1 MVKSSSDD
9 NNSQEIKSV
18 DDITSQGSQERND
31 LAWSETS
38 SSRIGENYQVSI
50 LPSPDTFHNAS
61 SSTYPEPQQI
71 WDPAKAQNAHKF
83 IENYISPSVKEFA
96 LELLHS
102 KNYNV
107 NGFMS
112 ALEVVT
118 PWDGS
123 DWNLAEHDNF
133 RRLMLETKHDIA
145 AVAKSMGKSVG
156 NCLTVYYKIINV
168 RETRSSRKRLDGTRP
183 MGRDFELNYE
193 PKLHSIPAKR
203 KIQKKRNSSSH
214 QKENNTPAPVGKP
227 DSSDDTPSDP
237 PSETAKAIDHLK
249 EPCGE
254 KKINSNQIINPKP
267 KSNLKEKVRMSPRR
281 SKRNSGDDTPSDL
294 PTETDRGIHQQNNAS
309 GDNQITTRRT
319 RNSKRNQLNT
329 EKKIRMSPRRSKV
342 DPVDYA
348 PNNPPSESS
357 KRDKR
362 KNSKRRVIGAAS
374 PDTPRADNANCSD
387 GAASNPLS
395 EISKNGNQ
403 IKPCQTKQGI
413 GSDDTP
419 SNPPSESSKSDR
431 VVETDESRQ
440 EIGTTAP
447 DKSNTDSKY
456 NLPSNA
462 LSGDKEQ
469 IESRQNME
477 IGTVS
482 SDKTNKDSSNAL
494 CESSTMRLEQIETGQ
509 TRNSKAKSFGTDAI
523 KTNSSD
529 HVPDD
534 EETDKEFNQPKSDSN
549 GRPIFESRGDSVNNQ
564 VFPRLQVAS
573 IIKPALAPQ
582 ECSLGSECDSVP
594 RNENEL
600 PSFLNTSS
608 EEQNS
613 ETANTDKDA
622 DAKSNPAFTLSSTRH
637 DKSGDGSSLTHKA
650 QTAQTTTIT
659 TISSMSESHQNP
671 ISKEEQNTSKHN
683 AVNNQS
689 KKTKTLNGKASLI
702 DASKTRRRSTRNK
715 ASAHISVP
723 SPTRSYP
730 TRNKAP
736 AHMSVPSP
744 TRSYPTKN
752 KASAHISAP
761 SPTRS
766 YPTKNKAPAHI
777 SAPSPTRSYPTKN
790 KASTHISAPSLT
802 RSSPRRGDT
811 EGQKQ
816 SGGTE
821 GSQTRST
828 RTSSRGFTSIGET
841 AGSIVKNE
849 PEPNPRRASLRRKVA
864 NLLNIKSGKNPMPV
878 KRKARNDIQSA
889 SAKRQA
895 AVTKPDLVGF
905 DVEDSP
911 LKRSARLTLNST
923 GRREVN
929 VKISLAAINEKGSK
943 QEPFTCMQDDNFDDK
958 FEMLLEYKKKNGH
971 CYVPKKFTENQPLSY
986 WVFRQRALYKERAK
1000 GIKNSLS
1007 DDRLKR
1013 LEEVGFVFWAKNSK
1027 LQLELESQRR
1037 KPKDEAKWNRFI
1049 SELIQYKAEFGN
1061 CLVPKCYPANQPLS
1075 TWVFGQ
1081 RQQRRNFLNPERSSR
1096 ITAEKIELLENIGF
1110 VWQAKSNQEWR
1121 KQDCERKQGLVE
1133 EAWQNHYKSLI
1144 SYKEKHGHCRVPK
1157 TYGKNQALSSW
1168 VFRQRG
1174 SYKKMQ
1180 EGKQHGMTTS
1190 RLKQLEDVS

>member
-1 MVKSSSDD
+1 MVTGNGEPPMVKSSSDD
-9 NNSQEIKSV
+9 NNSQEIRSV
-18 DDITSQGSQERND
+18 DDTTSQGSQERND

-50 LPSPDTFHNAS
+50 LPSPDTYNAS
-61 SSTYPEPQQI
+61 SSTYPEPQHI

-83 IENYISPSVKEFA
+83 IDNYISPSVKEFA

-112 ALEVVT
+112 ALEEVVT

-214 QKENNTPAPVGKP
+214 QKENNTPAPVGKS

-237 PSETAKAIDHLK
+237 PSETAKAIDQLK
-249 EPCGE
+249 EPHGK

-294 PTETDRGIHQQNNAS
+294 PTETDKGIHQQINAS
-309 GDNQITTRRT
+309 GDNQRTTRQT

-342 DPVDYA
+342 DLVDYA
-348 PNNPPSESS
+348 PNNRPSESS

-362 KNSKRRVIGAAS
+362 KNSKRRGNGAVS
-374 PDTPRADNANCSD
+374 PDTPSADNANFSD
-387 GAASNPLS
+387 GATSNPLS
-395 EISKNGNQ
+395 EISKNGN
-403 IKPCQTKQGI
+403 KPCQTKQGI

-419 SNPPSESSKSDR
+419 SNPPSESTKSDR

-447 DKSNTDSKY
+447 DQSNTDSKY
-456 NLPSNA
+456 NPPSNA

-469 IESRQNME
+469 IKSRQNTE
-477 IGTVS
+477 TGTIS
-482 SDKTNKDSSNAL
+482 SSKTNKDSSNAL

-509 TRNSKAKSFGTDAI
+509 TRNSKAKSCGTDAI
-523 KTNSSD
+523 KKNSSD
-529 HVPDD
+529 HVPGD
-534 EETDKEFNQPKSDSN
+534 EETDKEFNQRKSDSN

-564 VFPRLQVAS
+564 VLPRLQLAS

-613 ETANTDKDA
+613 ETANIDKDT
-622 DAKSNPAFTLSSTRH
+622 DAKSNPAFTLSSTSH
-637 DKSGDGSSLTHKA
+637 DKSPDGSSLTHKA
-650 QTAQTTTIT
+650 QTAQTTTDT
-659 TISSMSESHQNP
+659 TISLMSESHHNP

-683 AVNNQS
+683 AVDNQS
-689 KKTKTLNGKASLI
+689 KKAKTLNGKASLI
-702 DASKTRRRSTRNK
+702 DESKTRRRSTRNK

-736 AHMSVPSP
+736 S
-744 TRSYPTKN
+744 
-752 KASAHISAP
+752 HIRVS
-761 SPTRS
+761 SL
-766 YPTKNKAPAHI
+766 
-777 SAPSPTRSYPTKN
+777 TRSYPTKN
-790 KASTHISAPSLT
+790 KASTHIGAPFLT
-802 RSSPRRGDT
+802 RSSPRRVSTRRDT

-828 RTSSRGFTSIGET
+828 RKSSRGFTSIGKT
-841 AGSIVKNE
+841 AGSIVRNE
-849 PEPNPRRASLRRKVA
+849 PEPNPRRASLRSKVA
-864 NLLNIKSGKNPMPV
+864 NLLNIKSSKNSMPV

-895 AVTKPDLVGF
+895 AVAKLDLVDF
-905 DVEDSP
+905 DVEESP

-923 GRREVN
+923 GRRDVN
-929 VKISLAAINEKGSK
+929 VKISLAALNEKGSK
-943 QEPFTCMQDDNFDDK
+943 QEPVTFMQDDNFDDK
-958 FEMLLEYKKKNGH
+958 FDMLLEYKKKNGH

-1096 ITAEKIELLENIGF
+1096 ITVEKIELLENIGF

-1157 TYGKNQALSSW
+1157 TYAKNQALSSW